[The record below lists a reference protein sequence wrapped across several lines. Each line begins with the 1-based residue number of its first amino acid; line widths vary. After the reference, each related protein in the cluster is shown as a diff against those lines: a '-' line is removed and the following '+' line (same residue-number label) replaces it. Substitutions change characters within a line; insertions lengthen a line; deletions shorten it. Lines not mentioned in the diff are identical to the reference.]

1 MPVQF
6 AQSSWLESNER
17 RGDVLGNRE
26 VARVH
31 NTNFTSRCFPGGSH
45 GFHLERVLERR
56 FHAPSSDLRLILCER
71 LRKLCGE
78 NVERRASYNFVDS
91 FLVEAKIFRQDV
103 PRRVRD
109 RLGEKEGAVFRE
121 VTLIEHQQE
130 FATIWLKSLNGMG
143 KTRRKQP
150 QIALGN
156 VINEHRAVGI
166 H

>member
-31 NTNFTSRCFPGGSH
+31 NTNFASRCFPGGSH

-71 LRKLCGE
+71 LSNLCGE
-78 NVERRASYNFVDS
+78 IVERRATYNVVVSLFVES
-91 FLVEAKIFRQDV
+91 KIFRH
-103 PRRVRD
+103 
-109 RLGEKEGAVFRE
+109 E
-121 VTLIEHQQE
+121 
-130 FATIWLKSLNGMG
+130 
-143 KTRRKQP
+143 
-150 QIALGN
+150 
-156 VINEHRAVGI
+156 
-166 H
+166 